1 MKRYINKFN
10 IKELI
15 YIFIIIY
22 IIKRNKDI
30 ELNRE
35 CWHE

>member
-35 CWHE
+35 C